1 MLVMNGPI
9 DNNAHVCYTSS
20 THRHLE
26 LMTILVLPTR
36 LCQLMIN
43 CQYEV
48 CVMLM
53 VTNEESDFHQKTGMI
68 AFILHQSVLAYYN
81 KVPMNINCKHKS

>member
-1 MLVMNGPI
+1 
-9 DNNAHVCYTSS
+9 
-20 THRHLE
+20 
-26 LMTILVLPTR
+26 
-36 LCQLMIN
+36 MIN